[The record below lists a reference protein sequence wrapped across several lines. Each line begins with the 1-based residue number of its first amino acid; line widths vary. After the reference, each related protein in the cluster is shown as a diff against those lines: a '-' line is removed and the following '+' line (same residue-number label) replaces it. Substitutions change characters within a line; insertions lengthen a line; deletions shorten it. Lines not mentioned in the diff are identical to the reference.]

1 MQSYARIVPACYKQ
15 LAQRFCCR
23 NEWWNCASARRFMI
37 VAFGVV
43 CVATRVVARVTARVV
58 VRVAARVVSPTMQR
72 LVVDVAVV
80 AHLCATISRQH
91 PHATARPVH
100 FSYPS
105 RPPSKTRRHMV
116 ITHHLGAV
124 SQVLRSTERNGDA
137 MRRYTWRRRMASR
150 RPPNHNTRA
159 CRENAHL

>member
-1 MQSYARIVPACYKQ
+1 
-15 LAQRFCCR
+15 
-23 NEWWNCASARRFMI
+23 MI

-80 AHLCATISRQH
+80 AHGRATISRQH

-100 FSYPS
+100 FLCTS
-105 RPPSKTRRHMV
+105 
-116 ITHHLGAV
+116 
-124 SQVLRSTERNGDA
+124 
-137 MRRYTWRRRMASR
+137 
-150 RPPNHNTRA
+150 
-159 CRENAHL
+159 